1 MQAAPRVTEDEYIAS
16 ERASERKHE
25 LINGVVVAMAGASA
39 RHNAIVGNIVRALG
53 NALANERCL
62 VFPSDMRV
70 HAQATGLYTYPDVTV
85 ACDGLRFH
93 PKFGDTLVN
102 PRVIFEVL
110 SESTEAYDRGA
121 KFAHYQTIASLEEYV
136 LVSQHEAKI
145 EHYRRFGAGQWILT
159 TFTGESAV
167 AALPALGCELPLD
180 QIYAKLDLL
189 PPDDRG
195 GPPAVPA
202 AS

>member
-1 MQAAPRVTEDEYIAS
+1 MQAAPRINEDEYIAS

-25 LINGVVVAMAGASA
+25 LINGVVVAMAGASP

-70 HAQATGLYTYPDVTV
+70 HASATGLYTYPDVSV
-85 ACDGLRFH
+85 ACDDLRFH
-93 PKFGDTLVN
+93 PKFGDTLLN

-121 KFAHYQTIASLEEYV
+121 KFAHYQSIASLEEYV

-145 EHYRRFGAGQWILT
+145 EHYRRLDTGQWILT
-159 TFTGESAV
+159 TYKGEAAV
-167 AALPALGCELPLD
+167 ASLPALGCDLPLAEVYD
-180 QIYAKLDLL
+180 KLDLL
-189 PPDDRG
+189 P
-195 GPPAVPA
+195 A